1 MLDDHV
7 QEHTSTYLRELKTY
21 IHTKTYKNVHSSF
34 SHSCKKGGNDPNV
47 QQLKNEQTVL
57 MHATTWM
64 HLENITQRERS
75 QTHSV

>member
-1 MLDDHV
+1 MFVAALV
-7 QEHTSTYLRELKTY
+7 TAA
-21 IHTKTYKNVHSSF
+21 
-34 SHSCKKGGNDPNV
+34 KKGGNDPNV

-57 MHATTWM
+57 MHATTRM